1 MLPQL
6 SGSAAPSTQKAPHG
20 MHAGPPL
27 PRHRPRACP
36 VRLRH
41 VTPKPPCAH
50 GCRDV
55 RPDQPALT
63 SRLVVPASSCAGK
76 VGGGRG
82 GPPLACPACYAGLIS
97 CQTNALRCPVVF
109 PRPGG
114 HYPGHHPP
122 PGATCPAPR
131 ARQHPPGCWLPGHR
145 EPLKPEFSAPNP
157 FNAVSNGFPGAAH
170 ATARRARWGA
180 RASRLRG
187 GPASCAAGQ
196 RAGAGG
202 LAGCAAG

>member
-122 PGATCPAPR
+122 PGATCPAPP
-131 ARQHPPGCWLPGHR
+131 ARVL
-145 EPLKPEFSAPNP
+145 A
-157 FNAVSNGFPGAAH
+157 
-170 ATARRARWGA
+170 A
-180 RASRLRG
+180 RAPRTVETGVQRTQLVQRHIERVPSSRPRD
-187 GPASCAAGQ
+187 SAAGS
-196 RAGAGG
+196 
-202 LAGCAAG
+202 